1 MKVFAGLCMALVFAC
16 KPIAGPVVVPPD
28 GDVAAP
34 VANDSRL
41 KETIAARKAD
51 VFTCYEK
58 RRLDDPS
65 LKGEVL
71 ITWTVKSD
79 GTSTVSFAA
88 DIDEVLTGTKSA
100 ADRRLV
106 DDAALQACVTALALR
121 FPVDDQ
127 PQRKRSVPFR
137 FGLAP

>member
-1 MKVFAGLCMALVFAC
+1 LPASPSPVRWSCHQTATWPPHPSPPPSPTTAG
-16 KPIAGPVVVPPD
+16 
-28 GDVAAP
+28 
-34 VANDSRL
+34 S
-41 KETIAARKAD
+41 IAARKAD
-51 VFTCYEK
+51 VFACYEK

-88 DIDEVLTGTKSA
+88 DINEVLTGTKSA

-106 DDAALQACVTALALR
+106 DDAALQACVTALDLR

-137 FGLAP
+137 FGL